1 MEYCLEIL
9 LTYKESFGINNIQK
23 FMVIFLSSLGNRV
36 NDSNE
41 LNELEQT
48 IQNELIS
55 NLIIVIFF

>member
-1 MEYCLEIL
+1 
-9 LTYKESFGINNIQK
+9 
-23 FMVIFLSSLGNRV
+23 MVIFLSSLGNRA

-55 NLIIVIFF
+55 NLIFVIFF

>member
-1 MEYCLEIL
+1 M
-9 LTYKESFGINNIQK
+9 TSKESFGINNIQK
-23 FMVIFLSSLGNRV
+23 FMVIFLSSLGNKA

-55 NLIIVIFF
+55 NLIIVIFFLI

>member
-9 LTYKESFGINNIQK
+9 LTSKESFGINNIQK